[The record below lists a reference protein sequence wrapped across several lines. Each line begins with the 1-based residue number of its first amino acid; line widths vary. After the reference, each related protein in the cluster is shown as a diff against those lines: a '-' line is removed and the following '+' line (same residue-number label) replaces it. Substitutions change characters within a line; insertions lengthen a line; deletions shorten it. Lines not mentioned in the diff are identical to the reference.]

1 MTYEL
6 VHPIGLTMEEIKLIM
21 DAIECRLHLMDQEN
35 QWFLEEPSVE
45 YNQLSE
51 LYRFFEGFTN
61 P

>member
-35 QWFLEEPSVE
+35 QWFSEEPSAE

-51 LYRFFEGFTN
+51 LFEVS
-61 P
+61 